1 MSAGDVLVTDDLR
14 AAPAPG
20 AASVHARARRVL
32 DVSGRSNIVL
42 IGARQHPLTDLYHRL
57 LSMPWPVLIALLGL
71 FYVSANAI
79 FAAFYLLG
87 GDVIERAH
95 PHSFLDAFFFSIQTM
110 ATIGYGTMAPRG
122 LYANT
127 LVAIE
132 SLVGLLGFAV
142 ATGLMYSKFAQPR
155 ARVLFSNVALIARRE
170 GMQCLLFRMANQR
183 ANQLVEAHLRA
194 VIAMDSSTAEGEPIR
209 RVQDLRF
216 LRSESPVFAF
226 SWTAIHPIDEASPL
240 HGLRAEDLVERDA
253 EIIVVLTGIDDT
265 FSQTVHARRS
275 YVPAELVWNARFV
288 DVLGVSADGRRSVD
302 LTRFHDVVRCEPV
315 G

>member
-1 MSAGDVLVTDDLR
+1 MSSRDDSSQ
-14 AAPAPG
+14 ASPHGVPG
-20 AASVHARARRVL
+20 VHARAMRVL
-32 DVSGRSNIVL
+32 DASGRSNIALV
-42 IGARQHPLTDLYHRL
+42 GARQHPLTDLYHRL

-71 FYVSANAI
+71 FYVSANAM
-79 FAAFYLLG
+79 FATLYVLG
-87 GDVIERAH
+87 GDVIEHAR

-122 LYANT
+122 LYANS
-127 LVAIE
+127 LVALE

-155 ARVLFSNVALIARRE
+155 ARVLFSNVALVTRRE
-170 GMQCLLFRMANQR
+170 GMPCLIFRMANQR

-194 VIAMDSSTAEGEPIR
+194 VIATNSFTAEGEPIR
-209 RVQDLRF
+209 RVEDLRF

-226 SWTAIHPIDEASPL
+226 SWTAIHPMDELSPL
-240 HGLRAEDLVERDA
+240 HGLSAAELAERDA
-253 EIIVVLTGIDDT
+253 EIIVVLSGIDDT

-275 YVPAELVWNARFV
+275 YVAAEIVWNARFV
-288 DVLGVSADGRRSVD
+288 DVLSVSADGRRSVD
-302 LTRFHDVVRCEPV
+302 LTRFHDVVPVEPA